1 MGKKKNKKKW
11 LIIAGVVIVVV
22 ILVVANMTQ
31 SKRGSVT
38 VQTKKVIVTDIT
50 SVVSGSGK
58 VQPKTKVNVTAE
70 ATAEIINIP
79 ANEGYFVRKGQILI
93 QLDTVQLKRDV
104 ESYLYTANE
113 MEAHLE
119 GAGVLLNQSK
129 DEFERQK
136 ELYAKKLTSE
146 RAFKN
151 ADYAYRSQQASYD
164 AMKQQKKASFARLEK
179 VRDLLN
185 KTTIK
190 APMDGIITWV
200 DAEVGEIAQAQTPYS
215 PGKPLMVVSDLS
227 EFEVEVEID
236 ETDIADLEVGQ
247 KSQVEID
254 AFPDTLFSGEVVEI
268 GNTATISGMG
278 SSDQAINF
286 KVKVSLLDVHEK
298 IRPGMSATVDITT
311 DERTNVLAIPIQAL
325 VIREFDPDSLEAGE
339 DREIEEEGNAAL
351 ASTMPE
357 AENDSVTG
365 SSGEKKKI
373 EKKGVFVNRD
383 GVAKFVE
390 VQTGISDQTNYEIAE
405 GLEKGDEVII
415 GSFRILR
422 TLGDGDLID
431 VDNTMLKRKDGQ

>member
-22 ILVVANMTQ
+22 ILVVANLTQ
-31 SKRGSVT
+31 SKRGTVT

-50 SVVSGSGK
+50 SIVSGSGK

-70 ATAEIINIP
+70 ATAEIISIP
-79 ANEGYFVRKGQILI
+79 ANEGDFVRKGQILI

-119 GAGVLLNQSK
+119 GAGVLLNQSR

-146 RAFKN
+146 QAFKN
-151 ADYAYRSQQASYD
+151 ADYAYRSQKASYD

-185 KTTIK
+185 KTTIR

-215 PGKPLMVVSDLS
+215 PGKPLMIVSDLS

-236 ETDIADLEVGQ
+236 ETDIAYLEVGQ

-254 AFPDTLFSGEVVEI
+254 AFPDTLFSGEVMEI

-365 SSGEKKKI
+365 NSGEKKKI

-383 GVAKFVE
+383 GAAKFVE
-390 VQTGISDQTNYEIAE
+390 VQTGISDQTNYEIVE

-422 TLGDGDLID
+422 TLKNGDLID
-431 VDNTMLKRKDGQ
+431 VDNTMLKRKNEE